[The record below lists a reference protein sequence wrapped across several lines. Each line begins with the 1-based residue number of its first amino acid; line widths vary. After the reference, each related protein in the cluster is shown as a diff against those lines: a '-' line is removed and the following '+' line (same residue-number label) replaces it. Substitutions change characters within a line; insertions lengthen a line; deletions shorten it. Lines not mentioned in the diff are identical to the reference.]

1 MVDASNCMRLI
12 RARGGSSME
21 RIELALVGNRLIE
34 ASLLSPDEKEKLIA
48 TLLAEQADAREA
60 IAREQKRRLL
70 AQRQE

>member
-1 MVDASNCMRLI
+1 
-12 RARGGSSME
+12 ME